1 MIIRRRVVPG
11 AVRLLGLLLLA
22 GVAAGAGE
30 VAAFKETEPNDDAHN
45 PLRVTA
51 PCDVAATVDEEART
65 HYFRFEVQAPTFVR
79 ITVPAVP
86 GLKFALILW
95 PGEGDKELGRDEPG
109 GAGRP
114 GELARRLERETYLLE
129 VHPEFAGGARAKT
142 PFTVQLRQT
151 TLLDYK
157 VPDEQIKAAIKKGLS
172 YLAAHQQKPD
182 GSFVIPN
189 VPHAATGLALMAF
202 VDEDLPEFKAT
213 VEKAVGFI
221 ERSYVKP
228 GKYLPDDPRTE
239 AQTAGALI
247 GKAPNDFYITN
258 LLFMYEQS
266 IATLGMAVY
275 VHQSRDEAARK
286 MLGEA
291 AKLLIR
297 SQNTAAKPETLNGPA
312 DPKSQYFGGWRYHPF
327 DGASDLSVSG
337 WCILAL
343 VASEMAGAT
352 TLPTNVKQDYMAF
365 CRRCFNE
372 KLGAYSYN
380 PDGVWS
386 NTTNSVGVLTTLVCV
401 GLKCPVVGKAVQKL
415 REDLPLWE
423 TDPVGGYPFY
433 YWYYASRALYMLG
446 GDDWLRWEAVIC
458 PMLLRHQNDDGSW
471 DAAEKEQDLGKGY
484 STTMA
489 ILILQLCRGRAPFY
503 IERLK
508 LAPKVEPKVEPT
520 TYTCPQCVADIEALL
535 DAAARDGRS
544 SQQLIEQERE
554 LIRRY
559 RGK

>member
-1 MIIRRRVVPG
+1 MILRRRVVPG
-11 AVRLLGLLLLA
+11 LARLLGLLLLA

-30 VAAFKETEPNDDAHN
+30 VAAFKETEATDDPEK

-51 PCDVAATVDEEART
+51 HCDVAATVNEEART

-86 GLKFALILW
+86 GLKFALILRDR
-95 PGEGDKELGRDEPG
+95 EGKELGRDETG

-114 GELARRLERETYLLE
+114 GELVRRLERATYALE
-129 VHPEFAGGARAKT
+129 VRPEFPGGAGAKT
-142 PFTVQLRQT
+142 PFRVQLRQT
-151 TLLDYK
+151 TLLDYG

-172 YLAAHQQKPD
+172 YLAAKQKPD
-182 GSFVIPN
+182 GSFVIPGH
-189 VPHAATGLALMAF
+189 PHAGTGLALMAF
-202 VDEDLPEFKAT
+202 VEEDLPEFKTT

-228 GKYLPDDPRTE
+228 GTYLPADPETE

-247 GKAPNDFYITN
+247 GKEPNER
-258 LLFMYEQS
+258 FMYEQS

-275 VHQSRDEAARK
+275 VHHSRDEAARK

-297 SQNTAAKPETLNGPA
+297 SQNTAAKPEILNGPI
-312 DPKSQYFGGWRYHPF
+312 DPKSGDFGGWRYLPRHPN
-327 DGASDLSVSG
+327 SDLSVSG

-352 TLPTNVKQDYMAF
+352 TLPTNVIQDYMAF

-372 KLGAYSYN
+372 KLGAYTYQ
-380 PDGVWS
+380 PDGEWTS
-386 NTTNSVGVLTTLVCV
+386 TTNSVGVLTTLVCV
-401 GLKCPVVGKAVQKL
+401 GLKCPVVGKGVQRL
-415 REDLPLWE
+415 REDLPMWE
-423 TDPVGGYPFY
+423 TETVGQAYPFY
-433 YWYYASRALYMLG
+433 YWYYASRALYVVG

-471 DAAEKEQDLGKGY
+471 DAAQEEKVLGEGY
-484 STTMA
+484 STTTA
-489 ILILQLCRGRAPFY
+489 ILILQLCRGRPPFY
-503 IERLK
+503 LQRLTV
-508 LAPKVEPKVEPT
+508 APKVEGPT
-520 TYTCPQCVADIEALL
+520 NYTCPQCVADIEALL
-535 DAAARDGRS
+535 NAAARDGLS
-544 SQQLIEQERE
+544 SQQLIEQIRQ